1 MLHSYHILII
11 YITKNMV
18 KQECTGSCDT
28 NLGFLS
34 IIYRKIDV
42 AVTHTCH

>member
-1 MLHSYHILII
+1 MLHSYHNLTM
-11 YITKNMV
+11 YITQNMIKYYTNCDKNV
-18 KQECTGSCDT
+18 
-28 NLGFLS
+28 GFLS